1 MSKLLLKWGLV
12 RKMKNF
18 GKVDMTL
25 DEYLKKHKISR
36 SSLTRKTELQYS
48 QILKYCKNDVQK
60 IDLSILAKL
69 CTVLDCKIED
79 ILKLTKG
86 TIE

>member
-1 MSKLLLKWGLV
+1 
-12 RKMKNF
+12 MKDF

-25 DEYLKKHKISR
+25 DEYLREHKISR

-60 IDLSILAKL
+60 LDLSILAKL
-69 CTVLDCKIED
+69 CTVLDCNIED

-86 TIE
+86 TFDE